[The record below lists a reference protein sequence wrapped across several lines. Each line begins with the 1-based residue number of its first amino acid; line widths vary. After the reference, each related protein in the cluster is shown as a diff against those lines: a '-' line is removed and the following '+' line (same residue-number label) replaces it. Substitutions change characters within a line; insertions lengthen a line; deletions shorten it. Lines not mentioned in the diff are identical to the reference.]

1 MTREEAKKFLIEI
14 GVAEPTEAQV
24 TAYLNQYH
32 TSNAAVNTNQSK
44 YEEEKK
50 RADELQKKLEEIEQ
64 KELTELQ
71 IEKKA
76 REKAEKTILE
86 LNTKLTKSEVAK
98 IFAAA
103 GLVDEKYDGMI
114 DALSAMDIEVAKT
127 SATSFVDGISEY
139 KKTAIET
146 AKTAWEKEKMI
157 HTPNPEGDK
166 SQTDV
171 SAAAEFAR
179 NYSQL
184 KNPTQTTQM
193 QGGNL

>member
-103 GLVDEKYDGMI
+103 GLVDEKYNGMI

-139 KKTAIET
+139 KNTAIET

-157 HTPNPEGDK
+157 NTQNPEGNK

-179 NYSQL
+179 NYSQF